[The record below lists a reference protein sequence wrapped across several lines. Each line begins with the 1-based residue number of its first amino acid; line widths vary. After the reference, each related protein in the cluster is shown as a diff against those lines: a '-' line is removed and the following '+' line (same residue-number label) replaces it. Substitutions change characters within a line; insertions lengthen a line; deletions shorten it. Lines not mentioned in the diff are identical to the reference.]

1 MGWGCGRRRRRKI
14 SREIFLLLLLLFDG
28 GRRILIRLR
37 RDFPSGLLLL
47 CSVFPNTSSG
57 NLRLLGKIQSFNFNI
72 SVCKLQIWISI
83 SKFESILRTSSRK
96 ARQQGELEE
105 IEDSIEALASKVS
118 QAKCRQHTQ
127 SQSSVG
133 RCDKLGS
140 SGGAKSRPH
149 GQLPSLPG
157 SKVNTALEN
166 FQWKSSCQSFFGSK

>member
-37 RDFPSGLLLL
+37 RDFPSGLLLF
-47 CSVFPNTSSG
+47 CSVFENASSG

-72 SVCKLQIWISI
+72 SICKLQIWISI
-83 SKFESILRTSSRK
+83 SKFESILRISSRK

-118 QAKCRQHTQ
+118 PAQQSLNQVLAAVTNWAVAAAQSLDLMDSFLLYPAARSTQ
-127 SQSSVG
+127 
-133 RCDKLGS
+133 
-140 SGGAKSRPH
+140 P
-149 GQLPSLPG
+149 
-157 SKVNTALEN
+157 
-166 FQWKSSCQSFFGSK
+166 WKSTFQSFFGSK